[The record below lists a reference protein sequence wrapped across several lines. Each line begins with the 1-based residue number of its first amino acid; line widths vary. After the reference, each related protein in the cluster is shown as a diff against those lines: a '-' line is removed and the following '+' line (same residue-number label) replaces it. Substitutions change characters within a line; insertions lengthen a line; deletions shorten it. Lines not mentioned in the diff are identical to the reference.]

1 MAGPV
6 ARVLLREVLTQQQ
19 EDELEVWLRSIT
31 KPLEK
36 KNGAYDFCL
45 NDDAFPGTISR
56 CLFNLSVG
64 DAPEQRDWE
73 ENEIRQIKELL
84 GCLPIQSITVW
95 SGCNQPEDH
104 TTLAQLVLHLAVQ
117 YDGLIDMTGPITPPL
132 KPLGEEASLEEI
144 SAYVRAMPGKVYEIE
159 FTTASGYHWIYHMVD
174 VAFFQAWMEHP
185 HFHMIK

>member
-1 MAGPV
+1 MGGPV
-6 ARVLLREVLTQQQ
+6 ARVLLREALTKQQ
-19 EDELEVWLRSIT
+19 EDDLEVWLRSIA
-31 KPLEK
+31 KLLEK
-36 KNGAYDFCL
+36 GDGAYDFCS
-45 NDDAFPGTISR
+45 NEDAFPGTVSR

-64 DAPEQRDWE
+64 DTQEQGDWE

-84 GCLPIQSITVW
+84 GYLPIQSITVW

-104 TTLAQLVLHLAVQ
+104 TTLAQLVLHLAVV
-117 YDGLIDMTGPITPPL
+117 YDGLIDMAGTITPPL

-159 FTTASGYHWIYHMVD
+159 CTTASGYRWIHHLVD
-174 VAFFQAWMEHP
+174 VAFFRAWMEHP